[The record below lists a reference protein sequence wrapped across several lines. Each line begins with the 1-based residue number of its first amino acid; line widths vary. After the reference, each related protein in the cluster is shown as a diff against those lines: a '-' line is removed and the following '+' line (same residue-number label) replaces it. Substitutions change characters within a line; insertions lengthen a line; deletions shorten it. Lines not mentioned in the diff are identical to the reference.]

1 MCRKGSAE
9 MFDKML
15 QVSMLYDFYGQL
27 LTEKQQEI
35 IQLYYSDDL
44 SLGEISEQLGVSRQ
58 AVYDT
63 IKRTEKILFE
73 YEEKLG
79 IVNRF
84 TSNNRNI
91 EEILKIVEGIENNY
105 KVVTTESKFVL
116 EEIIRIKQIA
126 NEILEK

>member
-1 MCRKGSAE
+1 

-15 QVSMLYDFYGQL
+15 QISMLYDFYGQL

-73 YEEKLG
+73 YEKKLG

-91 EEILKIVEGIENNY
+91 EEILRIVEGIENNY
-105 KVVTTESKFVL
+105 KVVITESKFIL
-116 EEIIRIKQIA
+116 EEIIKIKQIA

>member
-1 MCRKGSAE
+1 

-15 QVSMLYDFYGQL
+15 QISMLYDFYGQL

-35 IQLYYSDDL
+35 VQLYYGDDL
-44 SLGEISEQLGVSRQ
+44 SLGEISEQLGISRQ

-79 IVNRF
+79 LVNRF

-91 EEILKIVEGIENNY
+91 EEILRIVEGIENNY
-105 KVVTTESKFVL
+105 HIMTAEVKFVL
-116 EEIIRIKQIA
+116 EEIARIKQIA

>member
-1 MCRKGSAE
+1 
-9 MFDKML
+9 MFDKIL
-15 QVSMLYDFYGQL
+15 RISLLYDFYGQL

-35 IQLYYSDDL
+35 IQLYYSHDL

-79 IVNRF
+79 LVQKFAATNERVEKIV
-84 TSNNRNI
+84 
-91 EEILKIVEGIENNY
+91 KIVEEIEKN
-105 KVVTTESKFVL
+105 KHLIKSKPDYVI
-116 EEIIRIKQIA
+116 EEMAKIKKIA